1 MTRQGRIQYL
11 LLQSLTDAF
20 VLELGAH
27 PAILLQQV
35 RDALIL
41 ADELLGQQLY
51 VLLAVRQLGA
61 PHLNNGL
68 LVFVHLRLRKTNIE
82 QAQHIVL
89 HYRYGE
95 KQTDEAF
102 YYGMDIPAWFPW
114 RRAAPA

>member
-1 MTRQGRIQYL
+1 MTRQGAYL
-11 LLQSLTDAF
+11 LLRSLTDAF

-41 ADELLGQQLY
+41 ANELLGQQLY

-68 LVFVHLRLRKTNIE
+68 LVFVYLRLRKTNTE
-82 QAQHIVL
+82 QA
-89 HYRYGE
+89 
-95 KQTDEAF
+95 
-102 YYGMDIPAWFPW
+102 
-114 RRAAPA
+114 